1 MNATKYLEIIGCD
14 SHKPSRFQVN
24 YTLYHNDKRY
34 DIINGLVLSNWT
46 VYQPKNDDGGIEDT
60 TTPLHSMQRDV
71 LELSEKQMVE
81 YIFKNFIK
89 EFRDNQITK
98 LFDS

>member
-1 MNATKYLEIIGCD
+1 MDAAKYLEIIGCD
-14 SHKPSRFQVN
+14 SNKPSRFQVN
-24 YTLYHNDKRY
+24 YILNHNDKRY

-46 VYQPKNDDGGIEDT
+46 VYHPHEGQEPT
-60 TTPLHSMQRDV
+60 V

>member
-1 MNATKYLEIIGCD
+1 MDAAKYLEVIGCD

-46 VYQPKNDDGGIEDT
+46 VYHPHEDQEPT
-60 TTPLHSMQRDV
+60 V
-71 LELSEKQMVE
+71 FELSEKEMVD

>member
-1 MNATKYLEIIGCD
+1 MDAAKYLEIIGCD
-14 SHKPSRFQVN
+14 SHKPSRFQLN
-24 YTLYHNDKRY
+24 YILYHNDKRY

-46 VYQPKNDDGGIEDT
+46 VYHPHVGPILDEDQEPT
-60 TTPLHSMQRDV
+60 V